1 MSNIIDGKLVA
12 ACVKKRVAA
21 EVAKLTDLFKDKNN
35 PWVTKARTLNA
46 RFTALSVLVLV
57 PVFLG
62 FMLPAINERATKKRI
77 KEEQEAMKLQ
87 QDTNLKSI
95 DASMFTQNAN
105 NIFSDIQN
113 FAK

>member
-1 MSNIIDGKLVA
+1 MRQKYFKNKIGVSGTHGKSTTTSFLV
-12 ACVKKRVAA
+12 
-21 EVAKLTDLFKDKNN
+21 DLFKEKNN

-77 KEEQEAMKLQ
+77 NEEKAAAEKQKA
-87 QDTNLKSI
+87 DSLKAINPDFFAQSQK
-95 DASMFTQNAN
+95 TQ
-105 NIFSDIQN
+105 NIFSDFQ
-113 FAK
+113 